1 MKLNPSSLHTKTTAK
16 AKKPTLPAKEAEAK
30 SAPDSFT
37 EAERKELDEWGDR
50 LRSRLGVLE
59 TPPAGPVS
67 KELKFA
73 QSYLTE
79 LVEQLA
85 GQDLKKQ
92 GVKLHVEVF
101 SGDIPQAALDD
112 NMYAEKKW
120 KRKNPDTPW
129 PIRAWLGAPQDG
141 NKPIYRMAVNLGLL
155 NALESRDELAFVL
168 SHQTEKLLDHDR
180 KDPDNLVQ
188 LKPSNKSFLR
198 ASVVQADLD
207 RAAIERMKETGF
219 NPRAALSAL
228 NKLFDKNP
236 IDYPDDDLRRGL
248 VGAAHG
254 QEHQGMRIALV
265 QTQVENLVRKADPSV
280 SLDIQ
285 TLPEAL
291 KIKDAADYVRCV
303 DNPEEFQADYK
314 SLGLAL
320 SQGETPDW
328 MFKDGEPPVEVS
340 RIVAAK
346 GTVGDQEEA
355 LVGLTEALRQDTSRS
370 PQQKVDGFLRT
381 LLAMEGRPLNGDG
394 NFSAAGTAKLH
405 SFLQTE
411 GENWEPQT
419 FLATLSKNGKS
430 RHRDLVDSLLF
441 KEPFQEV
448 LKDAL
453 PGLVEAAPA
462 AFITHNNG
470 EQRLNDLVDMVEKN
484 HAPSRRGWPL
494 GDQLDQATLKFLGTL
509 DGQALAQ
516 KTDESGANEAMVFTN
531 TLLSSSK
538 PSPKFQRQLQEATK
552 PLLEA
557 SNSLR
562 EDQARLR
569 LRLPLQ
575 NPSGLNDYLVEL
587 GTSADWSEFSPE
599 FEMDFPRLL
608 RDVVTMTAE
617 QPDVIYGS
625 KRPETY
631 SHAVEKQIAKLAT
644 QGSGQPQQSAINH
657 LARHLSPIER
667 VKGRSPRR
675 EWLGEAA
682 KALAKIDKDVLVKQL
697 SFPDLGQHQNLIV
710 QTLRDGYRLNVEDL
724 PDASNKSLTALNT
737 RVTNKEF
744 EPQRKDYPNRETY
757 VIARDDY
764 KARQRAMSHTFDFV
778 APMESRLV
786 LGKMALLGHNAEAS
800 QEFAQKLEVKDFVS
814 ILQGGEQAALRSEL
828 LTDVAGSKDSEY
840 IGADPGAFIF
850 DGLVAVQDKIEN
862 LQDWHALTIRSW
874 DFSSGGL
881 EARVG
886 TRRKLAENL
895 NQRLEKLEVPALE
908 EWLSKDRVLDLLTPE
923 MSSELLLKCIAED
936 CKPGGDTQR
945 LSNLVK
951 SLDATYKLAEEH
963 PIAYA
968 GLRDKVAELA
978 NLQPHNVDLVFPKIE
993 RGVTDS
999 NKAYENRASALS
1011 GLLAVAR
1018 ERSPE
1023 EQIDTI
1029 EYLMGRQDKIPG
1041 YLEDASESQ
1050 NLAPLA
1056 ESLQTTRQNMAEADN
1071 QTRVLVAN
1079 SFLAGPSGIL
1089 RSDEGREAVINYFL
1103 KDLAPAN
1110 RELGEQIA
1118 RGVLASHGEADTLA
1132 VAFILGQ
1139 KPEEPKDGQD
1149 PGKAGKLNEAKI
1161 LNRLFDAYGVPGIK
1175 MKQYLAFTSEFGEF
1189 KEAFE
1194 SAQDASMPLNYF
1206 QVLKLV
1212 QTRFGDEWPKD
1223 LEIDRVLGSGSVNVA
1238 IRYRNEAT
1246 GKREVVALG
1255 REDIEEST
1263 AYDFD
1268 RFNKFIAELTKTP
1281 EDREKFG
1288 YVLGLLNLINSSVAL
1303 EFDKESALNVQQT
1316 AFKTYK
1322 HEKNGWKVRSIDAYR
1337 VENLGLFMEEAKGKT
1352 ARKIYTRNPEVYAQA
1367 MEAMSAA
1374 EFGVLK
1380 GQDSSKNWLPK
1391 TTFANPDFHDGQVL
1405 IDEDTK
1411 TATILDFGQALPISN
1426 AERKGGLDLLT
1437 IIGKADSPKRAAK
1450 RLNKRYFG
1458 KENVLTA
1465 EDLAPILERKD
1476 RMDCFIHLLST
1487 LSRKGADVP
1496 LAAVHWILG
1505 INRQLAL
1512 SEKIGKP
1519 IDKEVRNMVINHK
1532 VGLPLATYNAAHGTK
1547 VATVKAAKHAARAA
1561 VAIGASIAHV
1571 VGGWLGWNA
1580 TEETENPAVEP
1591 SIFKS
1596 AGLAPE
1602 SLETPPPKPQVLKRA
1617 TSKYAWKPNVG
1628 QQRDPEPR

>member
-1 MKLNPSSLHTKTTAK
+1 M
-16 AKKPTLPAKEAEAK
+16 KEAG
-30 SAPDSFT
+30 F
-37 EAERKELDEWGDR
+37 
-50 LRSRLGVLE
+50 
-59 TPPAGPVS
+59 
-67 KELKFA
+67 
-73 QSYLTE
+73 
-79 LVEQLA
+79 
-85 GQDLKKQ
+85 
-92 GVKLHVEVF
+92 
-101 SGDIPQAALDD
+101 
-112 NMYAEKKW
+112 
-120 KRKNPDTPW
+120 NPK
-129 PIRAWLGAPQDG
+129 GA
-141 NKPIYRMAVNLGLL
+141 L
-155 NALESRDELAFVL
+155 NAL
-168 SHQTEKLLDHDR
+168 T
-180 KDPDNLVQ
+180 NL
-188 LKPSNKSFLR
+188 F
-198 ASVVQADLD
+198 
-207 RAAIERMKETGF
+207 E
-219 NPRAALSAL
+219 
-228 NKLFDKNP
+228 KNP

-248 VGAAHG
+248 LGAAHG
-254 QEHQGMRIALV
+254 QEHQGMRVGLV
-265 QTQVENLVRKADPSV
+265 QTHVEQLVRKADPSI
-280 SLDIQ
+280 SKEIHA
-285 TLPEAL
+285 LPETL
-291 KIKDAADYVRCV
+291 KIQAAPEYIKGV
-303 DNPEEFQADYK
+303 DKPEEFQADYK
-314 SLGLAL
+314 SLAQAL

-328 MFKDGEPPVEVS
+328 MFKDAEPPLEVA
-340 RIVAAK
+340 RIVAAR
-346 GTVGDQEEA
+346 GNVQDQEDA
-355 LVGLTEALRQDTSRS
+355 LIGITEALSSDNSRT
-370 PQQKVDGFLRT
+370 PQQRVDGFLKT
-381 LLAMEGRPLNGDG
+381 ILAMDGRPLNVGG
-394 NFSAAGTAKLH
+394 NFSKAGADKLH
-405 SFLQTE
+405 SFLKTE
-411 GENWEPQT
+411 GQNWNPQT
-419 FLATLSKNGKS
+419 FLATLGKKGKS

-448 LKDAL
+448 LRDAL
-453 PGLVEAAPA
+453 PGLIESAPA
-462 AFITHNNG
+462 AFVTHRSG
-470 EQRLNDLVDMVEKN
+470 ETRLNTLADMIEKN
-484 HAPSRRGWPL
+484 HAPSRQGWPL
-494 GDQLDQATLKFLGTL
+494 GDKIDRATLKFMATL
-509 DGQALAQ
+509 DAEAMSQS
-516 KTDESGANEAMVFTN
+516 TDDSGANEAMVFTN
-531 TLLSSSK
+531 NLLSLSK
-538 PSPKFQRQLQEATK
+538 PSPEFQVQLQEAAK
-552 PLLEA
+552 PLLQA
-557 SNSLR
+557 SNSVR
-562 EDQARLR
+562 ENQARLR

-575 NPSGLNDYLVEL
+575 NPTGLNTFLTHL
-587 GTSADWSEFSPE
+587 GDSEEWTEFSPE
-599 FEMDFPRLL
+599 FQTDLPRMIK
-608 RDVVTMTAE
+608 DVVTVTAE
-617 QPDVIYGS
+617 QPDIIYGS

-631 SHAVEKQIAKLAT
+631 SHAVEERIAKLVSQST
-644 QGSGQPQQSAINH
+644 GHEQQSAIKH

-682 KALAKIDKDVLVKQL
+682 MALAQTDKDDLVAQL
-697 SFPDLGQHQNLIV
+697 TRPNLGQHQNLIV
-710 QTLRDGYRLNVEDL
+710 QTLRNGYNLKPEDL
-724 PDASNKSLTALNT
+724 PDASNKSLKALNA
-737 RVTNKEF
+737 RVTAKEF
-744 EPQRKDYPNRETY
+744 EPKRKDYPNRDSY

-764 KARQRAMSHTFDFV
+764 RARQKSMSHIFDFV

-786 LGKMALLGHNAEAS
+786 LGKMALLGHNEKAS
-800 QEFAQKLEVKDFVS
+800 LEFAKKLDVQDFVS
-814 ILQGGEQAALRSEL
+814 ILHGGEQAARRSEL
-828 LTDVAGSKDSEY
+828 LTDVAGSSDAEY
-840 IGADPGAFIF
+840 IGADPGALIF
-850 DGLVAVQDKIEN
+850 DGLLAVQDQVKG
-862 LQDWHALTIRSW
+862 LQDWHDLTTRSW

-895 NQRLEKLEVPALE
+895 NKRLQKLEVPQLE

-936 CKPGGDTQR
+936 CKPGADTKR
-945 LSNLVK
+945 LANLIK
-951 SLDATYKLAEEH
+951 SMDATYDLVESH

-968 GLRDKVAELA
+968 GLRDKVAENA
-978 NLQPHNVDLVFPKIE
+978 NLQPHNIDQVFPKIE
-993 RGVTDS
+993 RGVTDP
-999 NKAYENRASALS
+999 NAAYENRASALS

-1029 EYLMGRQDKIPG
+1029 EYLMGRQDKIPT

-1050 NLAPLA
+1050 NLAPLS

-1071 QTRVLVAN
+1071 QSRVIVAN

-1089 RSDEGREAVINYFL
+1089 RSEEGREAVINYFL
-1103 KDLAPAN
+1103 KDLAPGN

-1139 KPEEPKDGQD
+1139 KPEEPKEGQD
-1149 PGKAGKLNEAKI
+1149 PDKKGKLGEAKI

-1212 QTRFGDEWPKD
+1212 QARFGEEWPKD

-1238 IRYRNEAT
+1238 IRYRNETT

-1263 AYDFD
+1263 AYDFA

-1316 AFKTYK
+1316 AFRTYK

-1352 ARKIYTRNPEVYAQA
+1352 ARKIYTSKPEVYAEA

-1380 GQDSSKNWLPK
+1380 GQDSGKNWIPK
-1391 TTFANPDFHDGQVL
+1391 QTFANPDFHDGQVL
-1405 IDEDTK
+1405 IDEKTK
-1411 TATILDFGQALPISN
+1411 TATILDFGQALPITN

-1458 KENVLTA
+1458 KKEVMTA
-1465 EDLAPILERKD
+1465 DDLAPILERKD

-1496 LAAVHWILG
+1496 LSAVHWILG
-1505 INRQLAL
+1505 VNRQLAL

-1532 VGLPLATYNAAHGTK
+1532 IGLPLATYNAAHGTK
-1547 VATVKAAKHAARAA
+1547 VATVKAAKYAARAA
-1561 VAIGASIAHV
+1561 VAIGTSIAHT
-1571 VGGWLGWNA
+1571 VGGWFGWNA
-1580 TEETENPAVEP
+1580 TEEPSQSQTEE

-1596 AGLAPE
+1596 AGDEFEAFAKTESVEAPA
-1602 SLETPPPKPQVLKRA
+1602 PKAKSKTREK
-1617 TSKYAWKPNVG
+1617 SKYAWKPSFDLKG
-1628 QQRDPEPR
+1628 R